1 MLVMTRALSL
11 IATMGAWL
19 MAGWP
24 AQRAMTA
31 QHGATAGG
39 NQDFKLFA
47 SADIAGTNLLTDTTW

>member
-1 MLVMTRALSL
+1 
-11 IATMGAWL
+11 